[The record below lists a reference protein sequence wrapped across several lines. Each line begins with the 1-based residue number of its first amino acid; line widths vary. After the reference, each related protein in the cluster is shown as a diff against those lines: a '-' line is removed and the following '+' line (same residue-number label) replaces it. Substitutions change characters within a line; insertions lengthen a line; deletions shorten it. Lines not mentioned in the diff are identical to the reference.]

1 MKKLSSI
8 KFFSFLASFFL
19 GLVLTGTAFGFTNNK
34 LNTPLVSGGG
44 VSGFT
49 LQISPK
55 SNLVTYSVNSVS
67 QGEKNIEV
75 FSVPIAGGKA
85 PTKLS
90 PLLSVPDDGSIS
102 ISDNT
107 ISPDGN
113 RVIFEISR
121 FNSNPGSDGS
131 FPEFSIYSTPID
143 GSTDPVKL
151 NVPVDPPTFS
161 PIFDIS
167 ISRDSNW
174 VVYRTVMPPFFNG
187 SLTSIPIDGSRM
199 PIKLAES
206 SGQISPDSSRVV
218 YTKDSGLFSI
228 AIDGSSMPVRLV
240 ASQDLGGE
248 DVQIN
253 DINFTP
259 DGSRVVFT
267 AFGAPTPSQTIYSV
281 PVNGSAAPIKLNTAD
296 GRHVGSVLIT
306 QDGSRVVYLSGQSAP
321 LGQDEPFTGP
331 KPNALYT
338 APVDGSAKPVKLT
351 LPFPDSSFG
360 VTDFIISPDGKRAA
374 YETDIFHGDKSELN
388 SVLLDGSAMPIKLN
402 SSFSL
407 GFITDLTITPDN
419 KWLVFRARLKKASN
433 RELYSVPIEG
443 GMQPILLNPPNPSG
457 DEIIFSP
464 QFSSNGSRVV
474 FSAELETDGVR
485 ELYSVPIDGS
495 VIPVKLN
502 APLVSGGNV
511 DVFDTFKVSLD
522 DNYVVYTADQDI
534 DEVKELYSTPLVFD
548 VDIKDIIYII
558 NHFPEEDLDVGS
570 RGPLIASLEK
580 IENLACAGNLSEA
593 INQLQEFKM
602 SVEAQG
608 QNIKK
613 TSADIINAG
622 ADYSLTLWKS
632 VNNQELNTPAF
643 DFIVDNNKLI
653 DLINGLPNGDLADNS
668 KSNLVAMLELAE
680 YEAVNSKIGAAIQ
693 KLQTF
698 KNEVEML
705 RDNGVNSATAD
716 NLISN
721 ADNLI
726 NHLNAMLLN
735 VQACST

>member
-1 MKKLSSI
+1 M
-8 KFFSFLASFFL
+8 
-19 GLVLTGTAFGFTNNK
+19 
-34 LNTPLVSGGG
+34 
-44 VSGFT
+44 
-49 LQISPK
+49 
-55 SNLVTYSVNSVS
+55 
-67 QGEKNIEV
+67 
-75 FSVPIAGGKA
+75 
-85 PTKLS
+85 
-90 PLLSVPDDGSIS
+90 
-102 ISDNT
+102 
-107 ISPDGN
+107 
-113 RVIFEISR
+113 
-121 FNSNPGSDGS
+121 
-131 FPEFSIYSTPID
+131 
-143 GSTDPVKL
+143 PVKL
-151 NVPVDPPTFS
+151 FEGGLGDFRQARV
-161 PIFDIS
+161 
-167 ISRDSNW
+167 
-174 VVYRTVMPPFFNG
+174 
-187 SLTSIPIDGSRM
+187 SL
-199 PIKLAES
+199 
-206 SGQISPDSSRVV
+206 DSSRVV
-218 YTKDSGLFSI
+218 YTSSSGLFSI
-228 AIDGSSMPVRLV
+228 VIDGNSMPVRLV
-240 ASQDLGGE
+240 APQDLGGE

-306 QDGSRVVYLSGQSAP
+306 PDGSRVVYLSGQSEP

-331 KPNALYT
+331 TPNALYT
-338 APVDGSAKPVKLT
+338 APVDGSAKPAKLT

-360 VTDFIISPDGKRAA
+360 VIDFIISPDGKRAV
-374 YETDIFHGDKSELN
+374 YQTNNFQGDKSELN

-407 GFITDLTITPDN
+407 DFITDLTITPDN
-419 KWLVFRARLKKASN
+419 KWLVFRARLKNASN

-457 DEIIFSP
+457 DEITFSS

-511 DVFDTFKVSLD
+511 DIFDTVKVSLD
-522 DNYVVYTADQDI
+522 DNFIVYTADQDT
-534 DEVKELYSTPLVFD
+534 DEIKELYSTPLVFD

-570 RGPLIASLEK
+570 RGALIASLEE

-593 INQLQEFKM
+593 IDQLQGFKM
-602 SVEAQG
+602 SVDALE

-613 TSADIINAG
+613 TSSDIINAG
-622 ADYSLTLWKS
+622 TDYSLTLWKS
-632 VNNQELNTPAF
+632 INNQNLNVPAF

-653 DLINGLPNGDLADNS
+653 DLINGLPSGDSADNS
-668 KSNLVAMLELAE
+668 KSSLIAMLESAE
-680 YEAVNSKIGAAIQ
+680 YEAVNSNIGVAIQ

-698 KNEVEML
+698 KSEIETL
-705 RDNGVNSATAD
+705 RDNGVNSTTAD
-716 NLISN
+716 DLI
-721 ADNLI
+721 ADANNLI

>member
-1 MKKLSSI
+1 MKNLNSI
-8 KFFSFLASFFL
+8 KSLPFLASFFI
-19 GLVLTGTAFGFTNNK
+19 GLFLTGTAFGFTNNK
-34 LNTPLVSGGG
+34 LNTPLDTGGNIRG
-44 VSGFT
+44 

-55 SNLVTYSVNSVS
+55 SNLVTYSVT
-67 QGEKNIEV
+67 QDDKNIEV
-75 FSVPIAGGKA
+75 FSMPIAGGKA

-90 PLLSVPDDGSIS
+90 PLLSVPDGGSIS

-107 ISPDGN
+107 ISPDGS
-113 RVIFEISR
+113 RAIFEIAR
-121 FNSNPGSDGS
+121 FNSNPGPGESVA
-131 FPEFSIYSTPID
+131 EFSIYSTPID

-151 NVPVDPPTFS
+151 NVPVDPPRFS

-174 VVYRTVMPPFFNG
+174 VVYRTVMPPSFTG

-206 SGQISPDSSRVV
+206 SGQISPDSRRVV
-218 YTKDSGLFSI
+218 YANDSGLFSI

-296 GRHVGSVLIT
+296 GRDVGSVLIT
-306 QDGSRVVYLSGQSAP
+306 SDGSRVVYLSGQSAP

-331 KPNALYT
+331 TPNALYT
-338 APVDGSAKPVKLT
+338 APMDGSAKPVKLTLT

-360 VTDFIISPDGKRAA
+360 VTGFIISPDGKRAV
-374 YETDIFHGDKSELN
+374 YETDNFQGDKSELN

-402 SSFSL
+402 SSSSL
-407 GFITDLTITPDN
+407 NFITDLTITPDN
-419 KWLVFRARLKKASN
+419 KWLVFRARLQNASN

-457 DEIIFSP
+457 DEIIFSS

-495 VIPVKLN
+495 VMPVKLN
-502 APLVSGGNV
+502 GPLVSGGNV

-522 DNYVVYTADQDI
+522 DNYVVYTADQDT

-548 VDIKDIIYII
+548 VDINDIIYII

-570 RGPLIASLEK
+570 REALIANLEK

-593 INQLQEFKM
+593 IDQLQGFKM
-602 SVEAQG
+602 SVDALE

-632 VNNQELNTPAF
+632 VNNQDLNVPAF
-643 DFIVDNNKLI
+643 DFIVENNKLI
-653 DLINGLPNGDLADNS
+653 DLINGLSNGDLADNS

-680 YEAVNSKIGAAIQ
+680 YEAINSKIGAAIQ
-693 KLQTF
+693 KLQIF
-698 KNEVEML
+698 KNEIEML
-705 RDNGVNSATAD
+705 RDNGVNSTTAN
-716 NLISN
+716 NLI
-721 ADNLI
+721 ADANNLI